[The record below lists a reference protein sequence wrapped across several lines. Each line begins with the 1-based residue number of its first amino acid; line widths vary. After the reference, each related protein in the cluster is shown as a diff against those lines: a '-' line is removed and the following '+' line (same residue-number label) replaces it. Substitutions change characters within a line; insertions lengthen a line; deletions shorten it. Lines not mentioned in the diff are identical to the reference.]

1 MRLPTRALL
10 LVLALSMYLGFA
22 LNLWTGFGEM
32 ICKGFCF
39 FDVCGRLGVP
49 LQLLTILKRQNLIN
63 LKYYMIIQVIKM
75 STTVEIK
82 GELELY
88 LRQLI
93 DAGLYNNVAEA
104 VRDSIRHLMKEYD
117 KKKFP

>member
-1 MRLPTRALL
+1 
-10 LVLALSMYLGFA
+10 
-22 LNLWTGFGEM
+22 
-32 ICKGFCF
+32 
-39 FDVCGRLGVP
+39 
-49 LQLLTILKRQNLIN
+49 
-63 LKYYMIIQVIKM
+63 M

-104 VRDSIRHLMKEYD
+104 VRDSIRHQGLYPPPDERIR
-117 KKKFP
+117 

>member
-1 MRLPTRALL
+1 
-10 LVLALSMYLGFA
+10 
-22 LNLWTGFGEM
+22 
-32 ICKGFCF
+32 
-39 FDVCGRLGVP
+39 
-49 LQLLTILKRQNLIN
+49 
-63 LKYYMIIQVIKM
+63 M

-104 VRDSIRHLMKEYD
+104 VRDSIRHLMKE
-117 KKKFP
+117 

>member
-1 MRLPTRALL
+1 
-10 LVLALSMYLGFA
+10 
-22 LNLWTGFGEM
+22 
-32 ICKGFCF
+32 
-39 FDVCGRLGVP
+39 
-49 LQLLTILKRQNLIN
+49 
-63 LKYYMIIQVIKM
+63 M

-93 DAGLYNNVAEA
+93 DVGLYNNVAEA

-117 KKKFP
+117 KKEIAVSLYKAEKASLAKAADIAGVSFTEMKKILVEKGINPRLGAESVEDLRKDYLALKGEVN

>member
-1 MRLPTRALL
+1 
-10 LVLALSMYLGFA
+10 
-22 LNLWTGFGEM
+22 
-32 ICKGFCF
+32 
-39 FDVCGRLGVP
+39 
-49 LQLLTILKRQNLIN
+49 
-63 LKYYMIIQVIKM
+63 M

-117 KKKFP
+117 KMEIAVTLYKAEKISLAKAAEIAGVSFIEMKKILVEKGINPRLGAESAEKLRTDYLTLKGEVN

>member
-1 MRLPTRALL
+1 
-10 LVLALSMYLGFA
+10 
-22 LNLWTGFGEM
+22 
-32 ICKGFCF
+32 
-39 FDVCGRLGVP
+39 
-49 LQLLTILKRQNLIN
+49 
-63 LKYYMIIQVIKM
+63 M

-117 KKKFP
+117 TKEIAVTLYKAEKISLAKAAEIAGVSSIEMKKILVEKGINPRWGAESAEKLRKDYLTLKGEVN

>member
-1 MRLPTRALL
+1 
-10 LVLALSMYLGFA
+10 
-22 LNLWTGFGEM
+22 
-32 ICKGFCF
+32 
-39 FDVCGRLGVP
+39 
-49 LQLLTILKRQNLIN
+49 
-63 LKYYMIIQVIKM
+63 M

-104 VRDSIRHLMKEYD
+104 VRDSIRHLMKEYN
-117 KKKFP
+117 KKEIAVTPYKMEKISLVKTAEIAGVSSIEMKKILVNIGINPRLGAESAEKLRKDYLKM

>member
-1 MRLPTRALL
+1 
-10 LVLALSMYLGFA
+10 
-22 LNLWTGFGEM
+22 
-32 ICKGFCF
+32 
-39 FDVCGRLGVP
+39 
-49 LQLLTILKRQNLIN
+49 
-63 LKYYMIIQVIKM
+63 M

-117 KKKFP
+117 NKEIAVTLYKVEKISLAKAAEIAGVSSIEMKKILVEKGINPHLGTESAEKLRKDYLTLKGEVN